1 MPKAKPSKAMPADK
15 RGPGRPRSSELDPT
29 EQARVRRQ
37 RHRDRKR
44 DAGMIAAEIWL
55 PEAWHQAV
63 LVRGETLQNAAQE
76 AFGMLIAKWE
86 KTDHRKSR

>member
-1 MPKAKPSKAMPADK
+1 
-15 RGPGRPRSSELDPT
+15 
-29 EQARVRRQ
+29 
-37 RHRDRKR
+37 
-44 DAGMIAAEIWL
+44 MIAAEIWL

-86 KTDHRKSR
+86 KTDRRKSR